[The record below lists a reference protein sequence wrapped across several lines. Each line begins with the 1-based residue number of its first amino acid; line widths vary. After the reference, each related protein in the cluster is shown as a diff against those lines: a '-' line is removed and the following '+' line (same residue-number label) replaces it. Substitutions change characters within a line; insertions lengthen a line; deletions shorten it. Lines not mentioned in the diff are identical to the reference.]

1 MIPEDRR
8 KQGLVLTQRV
18 SENISLPHLRKLSR
32 GGLVASRREQTL
44 ARAMVDRLDIHPR
57 RPNHPVAMLSGGNQ
71 QKVLFAKWMVDQ
83 PRVILLDEP
92 TRGVDVGAKQHIY
105 QIIVELATAGAAI
118 LLISSELEEVM
129 GLSHRVYLIRDGRI
143 IREVS
148 PSLVTMDEVL
158 FSLFDTDDKRA
169 VSAAAD

>member
-1 MIPEDRR
+1 
-8 KQGLVLTQRV
+8 
-18 SENISLPHLRKLSR
+18 
-32 GGLVASRREQTL
+32 
-44 ARAMVDRLDIHPR
+44 MVDRLDIHPR
-57 RPNHPVAMLSGGNQ
+57 RPNHPVALLSGGNQ

-105 QIIVELATAGAAI
+105 QIIVELAAAGAAI

-148 PSLVTMDEVL
+148 PSQATGDEVL
-158 FSLFDTDDKRA
+158 FTLFE
-169 VSAAAD
+169 ADARREVCASGD